1 MHIEKIVINAVTVK
15 MTTNYLVSVPKL
27 KGRENYCEW
36 AFAAEN
42 FLVLEGMS
50 ESIKS
55 KTIPAEIGAAGD
67 AKTRAKL
74 ILTIDSSLYVHIKG
88 VQTTYELWK
97 KLKNLFD
104 DSGFTRRISLLRS
117 LISVRLENSVS
128 MTSYVTQIIE
138 TSQKLSGTGFNI
150 NDEWVA
156 SLLLAG
162 LTEKYS
168 PMIMAIEHCG
178 IPLTADAIKTKLL
191 DMEESGNEGD
201 NGAINS
207 GGAFASFKKNRNV
220 GNTAATKDST
230 QMSKSKPK
238 VITCYKCK
246 QTGHYRNQCTFI
258 NKNSSNVNK
267 NERTS
272 SNAFSAVFLNGEFCK
287 SDWYIDSGASV
298 HLTANEEWLSNVS
311 RELMIKE
318 IVVANKDKVPVLCT
332 GDVQITTKTHACEY
346 DITVEGVLC
355 VPKLTTNLLS
365 VSQLISK
372 GNKVSFNKYGCQI
385 FNIKGVL
392 VATANLLNGVYKLN
406 MPPDC
411 SSAAVMVSSEV
422 WHRRLGHVNSQYL
435 NKMQDAVQGLTLDNK
450 TDISKSSCVACCEGK
465 QSRLPFPKESSRS
478 TELLNIVHTDLCGPM
493 ENRSIG
499 GSKYFMLFIDDF
511 SRMTYIYF
519 LKSKDEALKCFQQY
533 KAEVENQL
541 NSSIKILR
549 SDNGKEFC
557 NSKFDEFLMS
567 HGIIHHKTNPYT
579 PEQNGVSERYNR
591 SIVEKA
597 KCLLFDAGLEKRFWA
612 EAAHTAVYL
621 LNRTV
626 TTTLNYK
633 TPFEMWTG
641 RRPDVSHLRVFG
653 STIMVHVPKQK
664 RLKWDRKSEKCIL
677 VGYSNDVKGYRIYNP
692 KSNVITTSRD
702 VIVLEKIETENV
714 LNVQEN
720 CSDEV
725 NMVPVG
731 DDSILQENSLEQ
743 SNSLNTDD
751 SGEVYE
757 PCENDTLDSSENGT
771 TDIEDS
777 ITLDNANIISGPR
790 HRRQPDRYGFLG
802 AHIEDDN
809 LFTDEIS
816 LQEAL
821 EGPEKAQWLAAVQ
834 DELES
839 FEKNSAWELVDVPI
853 NGTIV
858 QCKWVLRKK
867 YDIENQVRYR
877 ARLVAKGFT
886 QKHGVDYTETFSPVV
901 RHTTLR
907 LLFALSVKLGLE
919 VNHLDV
925 KTAFLNGDLE
935 ETIYMKMP
943 DCYYSNSLVSKVLKL
958 KKAIYG
964 LKQASRAWNKKVD
977 DCLISNGYKRS
988 KIEPCMYIKD
998 INKCKTIVTV
1008 YVDDFFIFSNDKIET
1023 NNLKQMLSN
1032 KFSIKDLGEVKLCL
1046 GMNVKFNKDKGYVT
1060 LSQETYID
1068 QLLSKFNLNDCKTVD
1083 TPMEVKLNISK
1094 AEAGLNN
1101 HLPYQ
1106 QLIGSLM
1113 YLSVLTR
1120 PDISY
1125 SISFLSQF
1133 NNCHANEHWEYAKR
1147 VLKYLKQTK
1156 SYGIKYCKEGNSE
1169 ITGYVDADWASNSV
1183 DRRSYTGMCFLL
1195 SNGAISWE
1203 CKKQK
1208 CIALSSTE
1216 SEYISLSE
1224 ACKEA
1229 LYLKAL
1235 QYEITNKMY
1244 TISLYNDNQGAQKL
1258 CANPVFHK
1266 RTKHI
1271 DIKYHFCRDLV
1282 KDQIVKILYLPTADM
1297 PADILTKSLC
1307 STKHYK
1313 FMSLLGI
1320 VCVE

>member
-1 MHIEKIVINAVTVK
+1 

-27 KGRENYCEW
+27 KGRENYSEW

-50 ESIKS
+50 DCIKS
-55 KTIPAEIGAAGD
+55 ETIQAEIGAAGD
-67 AKTRAKL
+67 AKTKAKL
-74 ILTIDSSLYVHIKG
+74 ILTIDSSLYVHIKS
-88 VQTTYELWK
+88 VETTYELWK

-117 LISVRLENSVS
+117 LISIRLENSVS

-178 IPLTADAIKTKLL
+178 IPLTSDAIKTKLL
-191 DMEESGNEGD
+191 DMEENGNVGD
-201 NGAINS
+201 S
-207 GGAFASFKKNRNV
+207 SAFASFKKNRSV
-220 GNTAATKDST
+220 GNTATIDNA

-246 QTGHYRNQCTFI
+246 QTGHYRNQCTFSKKDLS
-258 NKNSSNVNK
+258 NKNK
-267 NERTS
+267 NERTD

-298 HLTANEEWLSNVS
+298 HLTANEKWLSNVS
-311 RELMIKE
+311 RDLMIKE
-318 IVVANKDKVPVLCT
+318 IVVANKDKVPVLCS
-332 GDVQITTKTHACEY
+332 GNVQITTKTRTCEY
-346 DITVEGVLC
+346 DITIENVLC

-372 GNKVSFNKYGCQI
+372 GNKVSFNKDGCQI
-385 FNIKGVL
+385 FNQVGVL
-392 VATANLLNGVYKLN
+392 VATASLLNGVYKLN
-406 MPPDC
+406 MPEYD
-411 SSAAVMVSSEV
+411 STAAVMVSSEV

-435 NKMQDAVQGLTLDNK
+435 NKMQDAVKGLVLDNK
-450 TDISKSSCVACCEGK
+450 TDISKSSCIICCEGK
-465 QSRLPFPKESSRS
+465 QSRLPFPKEGSRS
-478 TELLNIVHTDLCGPM
+478 TELLHIVHTDLCGPM

-499 GSKYFMLFIDDF
+499 GSRYFMLFIDDF

-519 LKSKDEALKCFQQY
+519 LKTKDEALKCFQQY

-541 NSSIKILR
+541 NRSIKIIR
-549 SDNGKEFC
+549 SDNGTEFC
-557 NSKFDEFLMS
+557 NNKFDDFLMS
-567 HGIIHHKTNPYT
+567 HGIVHHKTNPYT
-579 PEQNGVSERYNR
+579 PEQNGLSERYNR
-591 SIVEKA
+591 TIVEKA
-597 KCLLFDAGLEKRFWA
+597 KCLLFEAGLEKRFWA

-621 LNRTV
+621 QNRTV
-626 TTTLNYK
+626 STSLNYK
-633 TPFEMWTG
+633 TPYEIWTG
-641 RRPDVSHLRVFG
+641 RKPDISHLRVFG

-664 RLKWDRKSEKCIL
+664 RLKWDKKCEKCIL
-677 VGYSNDVKGYRIYNP
+677 VGYSNEVKGYRIYNP
-692 KSNVITTSRD
+692 KSNDIITSRD
-702 VIVLEKIETENV
+702 VVILEKIETKNV
-714 LNVQEN
+714 VEVQKN

-725 NMVPVG
+725 NLVPVEEE
-731 DDSILQENSLEQ
+731 DLTLQEDSLEQ
-743 SNSLNTDD
+743 SESLNTDD
-751 SGEVYE
+751 SDEEYV
-757 PCENDTLDSSENGT
+757 PCETNTLESSESSI
-771 TDIEDS
+771 TDSEDS
-777 ITLDNANIISGPR
+777 IILNNVNMTSGS
-790 HRRQPDRYGFLG
+790 RRRQQPDRYEF
-802 AHIEDDN
+802 ANACIEDDN
-809 LFTDEIS
+809 IFTGEIS

-834 DELES
+834 DELQS
-839 FEKNSAWELVDVPI
+839 FEKNSAWELVDAPKD
-853 NGTIV
+853 GTIV

-867 YDIENQVRYR
+867 YDSENNIRYR

-886 QKHGVDYTETFSPVV
+886 QKHGIDYTETFSPVV

-907 LLFALSVKLGLE
+907 LLFALSVKLDLD

-935 ETIYMKMP
+935 ETIYMRMP
-943 DCYYSNSLVSKVLKL
+943 ECYNSDSSVCKVLKL
-958 KKAIYG
+958 NKAIYG

-977 DCLISNGYKRS
+977 NCLISNGYQRS
-988 KIEPCMYIKD
+988 KIEPCMYIKN

-1023 NNLKQMLSN
+1023 KNLKQILSN

-1046 GMNVKFNKDKGYVT
+1046 GMNVNFNKDKGFVT
-1060 LSQETYID
+1060 LSQENYID
-1068 QLLSKFNLNDCKTVD
+1068 QLLSKFNLTDCKTVD
-1083 TPMEVKLNISK
+1083 TPMEIKLNVNKGEIDINS
-1094 AEAGLNN
+1094 
-1101 HLPYQ
+1101 HVPYQ

-1113 YLSVLTR
+1113 YLSVMTR

-1133 NNCHANEHWEYAKR
+1133 NKCYTKEHWEYAKR
-1147 VLKYLKQTK
+1147 VLKYLKRTK
-1156 SYGIKYCKEGNSE
+1156 CYGIKYCKEGNSE
-1169 ITGYVDADWASNSV
+1169 ITGYVDADWAYDSV

-1195 SNGAISWE
+1195 SDGVISWE
-1203 CKKQK
+1203 CSKQK
-1208 CIALSSTE
+1208 CVALSSTE
-1216 SEYISLSE
+1216 SEYIGLSE
-1224 ACKEA
+1224 ACREA
-1229 LYLKAL
+1229 LYLRRL

-1244 TISLYNDNQGAQKL
+1244 TVSLFNDNQGAQKL

-1266 RTKHI
+1266 RSKHI

-1282 KDQIVKILYLPTADM
+1282 KDKIVKVLYLSTADM

-1307 STKHYK
+1307 SAKHYK
-1313 FMSLLGI
+1313 FMLLLGI
-1320 VCVE
+1320 VRIE

>member
-1 MHIEKIVINAVTVK
+1 

-27 KGRENYCEW
+27 KGRENYSEW

-50 ESIKS
+50 DCIKS
-55 KTIPAEIGAAGD
+55 ETIQAEIGAAGD
-67 AKTRAKL
+67 AKTKAKL
-74 ILTIDSSLYVHIKG
+74 ILTIDSSLYVHIKS
-88 VQTTYELWK
+88 VKTTYELWK

-117 LISVRLENSVS
+117 LISIRLENSVS

-178 IPLTADAIKTKLL
+178 IPLTSDAIKTKLL
-191 DMEESGNEGD
+191 DMEESGNVGD
-201 NGAINS
+201 S
-207 GGAFASFKKNRNV
+207 SAFASFKKNRSV
-220 GNTAATKDST
+220 GNTATIDNA

-246 QTGHYRNQCTFI
+246 QTGHYRNQCTFSKKDLS
-258 NKNSSNVNK
+258 NKNK
-267 NERTS
+267 NERTN

-298 HLTANEEWLSNVS
+298 HLTANEKWLSNVS
-311 RELMIKE
+311 RDLMIKE
-318 IVVANKDKVPVLCT
+318 IVVANKDKVPVLCS
-332 GDVQITTKTHACEY
+332 GNVQITTKTRTCEY
-346 DITVEGVLC
+346 DITIENVLC

-372 GNKVSFNKYGCQI
+372 GNKVSFNKDGCQI
-385 FNIKGVL
+385 FNQVGVL
-392 VATANLLNGVYKLN
+392 VATASLLNGVYKLN
-406 MPPDC
+406 MPEYD
-411 SSAAVMVSSEV
+411 STAAVMVSSEV

-435 NKMQDAVQGLTLDNK
+435 NKMQDAVKGLVLDNK
-450 TDISKSSCVACCEGK
+450 TDISKFSCIICCEGK
-465 QSRLPFPKESSRS
+465 QSRLPFPKEGSRS
-478 TELLNIVHTDLCGPM
+478 TELLHIVHTDLCGPM

-499 GSKYFMLFIDDF
+499 GSRYFMLFIDDF

-519 LKSKDEALKCFQQY
+519 LKTKDEALKCFQQY

-541 NSSIKILR
+541 NRSIKIIR
-549 SDNGKEFC
+549 SDNGTEFC
-557 NSKFDEFLMS
+557 NNKFDDFLMS
-567 HGIIHHKTNPYT
+567 HGIVHHKTNPYT
-579 PEQNGVSERYNR
+579 PEQNGLSERYNR
-591 SIVEKA
+591 TIVEKA
-597 KCLLFDAGLEKRFWA
+597 KCLLFEAGLEKRFWA

-621 LNRTV
+621 QNRTV
-626 TTTLNYK
+626 STSLNYK
-633 TPFEMWTG
+633 TPYEIWTG
-641 RRPDVSHLRVFG
+641 RKPDISHLRVFG

-664 RLKWDRKSEKCIL
+664 RLKWDKKCEKCIL
-677 VGYSNDVKGYRIYNP
+677 VGYSNEVKGYRIYNP
-692 KSNVITTSRD
+692 KSNDIITSRD
-702 VIVLEKIETENV
+702 VVILEKIETENV
-714 LNVQEN
+714 VEVQKN

-725 NMVPVG
+725 NLVPVEEE
-731 DDSILQENSLEQ
+731 DLTLQEDSLEQ
-743 SNSLNTDD
+743 SESLNTDD
-751 SGEVYE
+751 SDEVYV
-757 PCENDTLDSSENGT
+757 PCETDTLESSESSI
-771 TDIEDS
+771 TDSEDS
-777 ITLDNANIISGPR
+777 IILNNVNMTSGS
-790 HRRQPDRYGFLG
+790 RRRQQPDRYRF
-802 AHIEDDN
+802 ANACIEDDN
-809 LFTDEIS
+809 IFTGEIS

-834 DELES
+834 DELQS
-839 FEKNSAWELVDVPI
+839 FEKNSAWELVDAPKD
-853 NGTIV
+853 GTIV

-867 YDIENQVRYR
+867 YDSENNIRYR

-886 QKHGVDYTETFSPVV
+886 QKHGIDYTETFSPVV

-907 LLFALSVKLGLE
+907 LLFALSVKLGLD

-935 ETIYMKMP
+935 ETIYMRMP
-943 DCYYSNSLVSKVLKL
+943 ECYNSDSSVCKVLKL

-977 DCLISNGYKRS
+977 NCLISNGYQRS
-988 KIEPCMYIKD
+988 KIEPCMYIKN

-1023 NNLKQMLSN
+1023 KNLKQILSN

-1046 GMNVKFNKDKGYVT
+1046 GMNVNFNKDKGFVT
-1060 LSQETYID
+1060 LSQENYID
-1068 QLLSKFNLNDCKTVD
+1068 QLLSKFNLTDCKTVD
-1083 TPMEVKLNISK
+1083 TPMEIKLNVNKGEIDINS
-1094 AEAGLNN
+1094 
-1101 HLPYQ
+1101 HVPYQ

-1113 YLSVLTR
+1113 YLSVMTR

-1133 NNCHANEHWEYAKR
+1133 NNCYTKEHWEYAKR
-1147 VLKYLKQTK
+1147 VLKYLKRTK
-1156 SYGIKYCKEGNSE
+1156 CYGIKYCKEGNSE
-1169 ITGYVDADWASNSV
+1169 ITGYVDADWAYNSV

-1195 SNGAISWE
+1195 SDGVISWE
-1203 CKKQK
+1203 CSKQK
-1208 CIALSSTE
+1208 CVALSSTE
-1216 SEYISLSE
+1216 SEYIGLSE
-1224 ACKEA
+1224 ACREA
-1229 LYLKAL
+1229 LYLKRL

-1244 TISLYNDNQGAQKL
+1244 TISLFNDNQGAQKL

-1266 RTKHI
+1266 RSKHI

-1282 KDQIVKILYLPTADM
+1282 KDKIVKVLYLSTADM

-1307 STKHYK
+1307 SAKHYK
-1313 FMSLLGI
+1313 FMLLLGI
-1320 VCVE
+1320 VRIE

>member
-1 MHIEKIVINAVTVK
+1 MINAVTVK
-15 MTTNYLVSVPKL
+15 MSTNYLVSVPKL
-27 KGRENYCEW
+27 KGRENYSEW

-50 ESIKS
+50 DCIKS
-55 KTIPAEIGAAGD
+55 ETIPAEIGAAGD
-67 AKTRAKL
+67 AKTKAKL

-88 VQTTYELWK
+88 VQTTHELWK

-104 DSGFTRRISLLRS
+104 DTGFTRRISLLRS
-117 LISVRLENSVS
+117 LISIRLENSAS

-138 TSQKLSGTGFNI
+138 TSQKLCGTGFNI

-191 DMEESGNEGD
+191 DMEESGNGGD
-201 NGAINS
+201 SSASNS
-207 GGAFASFKKNRNV
+207 SGAFASYKKNRNV
-220 GNTAATKDST
+220 GSTATKDNT

-238 VITCYKCK
+238 TITCYKCK
-246 QTGHYRNQCTFI
+246 QTGHYRNQCTSMS
-258 NKNSSNVNK
+258 KNSSNTNK
-267 NERTS
+267 TEKAT
-272 SNAFSAVFLNGEFCK
+272 SNAFSAVFLNGEFSK

-298 HLTANEEWLSNVS
+298 HLTANEEWLTNVS
-311 RELMIKE
+311 RDLKVKE

-372 GNKVSFNKYGCQI
+372 GNKVSFNSYGCQV
-385 FNIKGVL
+385 FNQAGVL
-392 VATANLLNGVYKLN
+392 VATASLLNGVYKLN
-406 MPPDC
+406 MSENC
-411 SSAAVMVSSEV
+411 SLAAVMVSSEV

-435 NKMQDAVQGLTLDNK
+435 NKMQDAVQGLTLDSK
-450 TDISKSSCVACCEGK
+450 SDISKSSCVTCCEGK
-465 QSRLPFPKESSRS
+465 QSRLPFPKEGSRS
-478 TELLNIVHTDLCGPM
+478 TELLHIVHTDLCGPM
-493 ENRSIG
+493 ENQSIG

-519 LKSKDEALKCFQQY
+519 LKTKDEALKCFQQY

-541 NSSIKILR
+541 NCSIKILR
-549 SDNGKEFC
+549 SDNGTEFC
-557 NSKFDEFLMS
+557 NSAFENYLVS
-567 HGIIHHKTNPYT
+567 HGIVHHKTNPYT
-579 PEQNGVSERYNR
+579 PEQNGLSERFNR
-591 SIVEKA
+591 SVIEKA

-621 LNRTV
+621 QNRTV
-626 TTTLNYK
+626 TASLNYK
-633 TPFEMWTG
+633 TPFELWTG
-641 RRPDVSHLRVFG
+641 RKPDVSHLRVFG
-653 STIMVHVPKQK
+653 STVMVHVPKQK
-664 RLKWDRKSEKCIL
+664 RLKWDRKSDKCIL
-677 VGYSNDVKGYRIYNP
+677 VGYSNEVKGYRIYNP
-692 KSNVITTSRD
+692 KCDVITTSRD

-714 LNVQEN
+714 QEVQKN

-725 NMVPVG
+725 SVVPVG
-731 DDSILQENSLEQ
+731 EQDLTLMEDSIEQ
-743 SNSLNTDD
+743 PESLNADD
-751 SGEVYE
+751 SGELYV
-757 PCENDTLDSSENGT
+757 PCENDTLDSSESST
-771 TDIEDS
+771 TDSEDS
-777 ITLDNANIISGPR
+777 IILNNVNMTSGPR
-790 HRRQPDRYGFLG
+790 RRQQPDRYGFASG
-802 AHIEDDN
+802 CIEDDN
-809 LFTDEIS
+809 MFTGEIS

-821 EGPEKAQWLAAVQ
+821 VGPEKAQWLMAVQ
-834 DELES
+834 DELLS
-839 FEKNSAWELVDVPI
+839 FEKNSAWELVDVPV

-867 YDIENQVRYR
+867 YDSDNKVRYR

-919 VNHLDV
+919 VSHLDV

-943 DCYYSNSLVSKVLKL
+943 ECYKSSSAGCKVLKL

-977 DCLISNGYKRS
+977 NCLISNGYKRS

-998 INKCKTIVTV
+998 TNKCKTIVTV

-1023 NNLKQMLSN
+1023 ENLKQVLSN
-1032 KFSIKDLGEVKLCL
+1032 QFSIKDLGQVKVCL
-1046 GMNVKFNKDKGYVT
+1046 GMNITFNKDKEYVT

-1068 QLLSKFNLNDCKTVD
+1068 QLLNKFNLSDCKTAD
-1083 TPMEVKLNISK
+1083 TPMEVKLNVNKGQDSINSDV
-1094 AEAGLNN
+1094 
-1101 HLPYQ
+1101 PYQ

-1133 NNCHANEHWEYAKR
+1133 NNCHTKELWEYAKR
-1147 VLKYLKQTK
+1147 VLKYLKRTK
-1156 SYGIKYCKEGNSE
+1156 SYGIKYCKAGNSE
-1169 ITGYVDADWASNSV
+1169 ITGYVDADWASNSI
-1183 DRRSYTGMCFLL
+1183 DRRSYTGMCFMLCD
-1195 SNGAISWE
+1195 GVISWE

-1208 CIALSSTE
+1208 CVALSSTE
-1216 SEYISLSE
+1216 SEYVGLSE
-1224 ACKEA
+1224 ACREA
-1229 LYLKAL
+1229 MYLKEL

-1244 TISLYNDNQGAQKL
+1244 TISLFNDNQGAQKL

-1271 DIKYHFCRDLV
+1271 DIKYHFCRDAV
-1282 KDQIVKILYLPTADM
+1282 KDKIVKVLYLPTADM

-1307 STKHYK
+1307 SAKHYR

-1320 VCVE
+1320 VCLK

>member
-1 MHIEKIVINAVTVK
+1 

-27 KGRENYCEW
+27 KGRENYSEW

-42 FLVLEGMS
+42 FLVLEGMADC
-50 ESIKS
+50 IKS
-55 KTIPAEIGAAGD
+55 ETLPAEIGAAGD

-74 ILTIDSSLYVHIKG
+74 ILTIDPSLYVHIKS
-88 VQTTYELWK
+88 VQTTHELWK

-117 LISVRLENSVS
+117 LISIRLENSVS

-191 DMEESGNEGD
+191 DMEESGNGGGD
-201 NGAINS
+201 NS
-207 GGAFASFKKNRNV
+207 TSSGAFASFKKKRNV
-220 GNTAATKDST
+220 GSAATKDNA

-238 VITCYKCK
+238 VTCYKCK
-246 QTGHYRNQCTFI
+246 QTGHYRNQCTFT
-258 NKNSSNVNK
+258 NKTSSNT

-287 SDWYIDSGASV
+287 KDWYIDSGASV

-311 RELMIKE
+311 RDHKIKE
-318 IVVANKDKVPVLCT
+318 IVVANKNKVPVLCT
-332 GDVQITTKTHACEY
+332 GDVRITTKTRACEF

-372 GNKVSFNKYGCQI
+372 GNRVSFSNNGCQI
-385 FNIKGVL
+385 FNQRGVL
-392 VATANLLNGVYKLN
+392 VATASLLNGVYKLK
-406 MPPDC
+406 MSEDC
-411 SSAAVMVSSEV
+411 SSAAAMVSSEV

-435 NKMQDAVQGLTLDNK
+435 NKMQDAVQGLTLDSK

-465 QSRLPFPKESSRS
+465 QSRLPFPKEGSRS
-478 TELLNIVHTDLCGPM
+478 TELLHKVHTDLCGPM
-493 ENRSIG
+493 ENQSIG
-499 GSKYFMLFIDDF
+499 GSRYFMLFIDDY

-519 LKSKDEALKCFQQY
+519 LKTKDEALKCFQQY

-557 NSKFDEFLMS
+557 NNRFNDFLMS
-567 HGIIHHKTNPYT
+567 HGIVHHKTNPYT
-579 PEQNGVSERYNR
+579 PEQNGISERFNR
-591 SIVEKA
+591 TIVEKA
-597 KCLLFDAGLEKRFWA
+597 KCLLFDADLEKRFWA

-621 LNRTV
+621 QNRTV
-626 TTTLNYK
+626 TTSLNYK
-633 TPFEMWTG
+633 TPFEIWTG
-641 RRPDVSHLRVFG
+641 RKPDVSHLRVFG
-653 STIMVHVPKQK
+653 STVMVHVPKQN

-692 KSNVITTSRD
+692 KTNVITTSRD
-702 VIVLEKIETENV
+702 VVILEKEETENV
-714 LNVQEN
+714 LEVQES
-720 CSDEV
+720 CSDKV
-725 NMVPVG
+725 NIVPVG
-731 DDSILQENSLEQ
+731 EDDVTLQEDSLEQ
-743 SNSLNTDD
+743 PESLNMND
-751 SGEVYE
+751 SGELYV
-757 PCENDTLDSSENGT
+757 PCESGTSDSSGSVT
-771 TDIEDS
+771 TDSEDS
-777 ITLDNANIISGPR
+777 IILNNVNMTSGPR
-790 HRRQPDRYGFLG
+790 RRQQPDRYGY
-802 AHIEDDN
+802 ASACIENDN
-809 LFTDEIS
+809 MFTGEIL

-834 DELES
+834 DELLS
-839 FEKNSAWELVDVPI
+839 FEKNSAWELVDAPKD
-853 NGTIV
+853 GTIV

-867 YDIENQVRYR
+867 YDSENNVLYR

-886 QKHGVDYTETFSPVV
+886 QKYGVDYTETFSPVV

-907 LLFALSVKLGLE
+907 LLFALSVKLGLD
-919 VNHLDV
+919 VTHLDV

-935 ETIYMKMP
+935 EIIHMKMP
-943 DCYYSNSLVSKVLKL
+943 DCYNSNSSVCKVLKL

-977 DCLISNGYKRS
+977 NCLVSNGYKRS

-998 INKCKTIVTV
+998 INGCKNIVTV

-1023 NNLKQMLSN
+1023 DSLKQILSN
-1032 KFSIKDLGEVKLCL
+1032 KFIIKDLGQVKQCL
-1046 GMNVKFNKDKGYVT
+1046 GMNVTFNKEKGYVY

-1068 QLLSKFNLNDCKTVD
+1068 QLLSKFQLRDCKTVD
-1083 TPMEVKLNISK
+1083 TPMEVKLNVKKGQVGINS
-1094 AEAGLNN
+1094 
-1101 HLPYQ
+1101 HVPYQ

-1125 SISFLSQF
+1125 SISYLSQF
-1133 NNCHANEHWEYAKR
+1133 NNCHTKEHWEYAKR
-1147 VLKYLKQTK
+1147 ILKYLKRTK
-1156 SYGIKYCKEGNSE
+1156 CYGIKYCKEGNSE
-1169 ITGYVDADWASNSV
+1169 ITGYVDADWASNSI

-1195 SNGAISWE
+1195 SDGVISWE
-1203 CKKQK
+1203 CRKQK

-1216 SEYISLSE
+1216 AEYVGLSE
-1224 ACKEA
+1224 ACREI
-1229 LYLKAL
+1229 LYIRSL
-1235 QYEITNKMY
+1235 QYEITHKLY
-1244 TISLYNDNQGAQKL
+1244 TFSLFNDNQGAQKL
-1258 CANPVFHK
+1258 CANPILHK

-1282 KDQIVKILYLPTADM
+1282 KDKIVKVLYLPTANM

-1307 STKHYK
+1307 SAKHYK

-1320 VCVE
+1320 VVCVE

>member
-1 MHIEKIVINAVTVK
+1 MNVK

-27 KGRENYCEW
+27 KGRENYSEW

-50 ESIKS
+50 DCIKLE
-55 KTIPAEIGAAGD
+55 TVPEEIGAAGD
-67 AKTRAKL
+67 AKTKAKL
-74 ILTIDSSLYVHIKG
+74 ILTIDPSLYVHIKS
-88 VQTTYELWK
+88 VQTTHELWK

-117 LISVRLENSVS
+117 LISIRLENSIS

-138 TSQKLSGTGFNI
+138 TSQKLSGTGFKI

-191 DMEESGNEGD
+191 DMEESGNDGD
-201 NGAINS
+201 NGTSAS
-207 GGAFASFKKNRNV
+207 SGAFASFKKNRNV
-220 GNTAATKDST
+220 GSKATKDNA
-230 QMSKSKPK
+230 QMSKSKSSK
-238 VITCYKCK
+238 VIICYRCK
-246 QTGHYRNQCTFI
+246 QTGHFRNQCTFE
-258 NKNSSNVNK
+258 NKNSSETSK
-267 NERTS
+267 NERTK

-311 RELMIKE
+311 RDLKIKE

-332 GDVQITTKTHACEY
+332 GDVQITTKTRACEY
-346 DITVEGVLC
+346 DITVENVLC

-372 GNKVSFNKYGCQI
+372 GNKVSFNNHGCEI
-385 FNIKGVL
+385 FNQAGVL
-392 VATANLLNGVYKLN
+392 VATASLLNGVYKLN
-406 MPPDC
+406 MSESC
-411 SSAAVMVSSEV
+411 SSAAVMISSEV
-422 WHRRLGHVNSQYL
+422 WHRRLGHVNNQYL
-435 NKMQDAVQGLTLDNK
+435 YKMQDAVQGLTLDSK

-465 QSRLPFPKESSRS
+465 QTRLPFPKEGNRS
-478 TELLNIVHTDLCGPM
+478 TELLHIVHTDLCGPM

-499 GSKYFMLFIDDF
+499 GSRYFMLFIDDF

-519 LKSKDEALKCFQQY
+519 LKTKDEALTCFQQY

-541 NSSIKILR
+541 NRSIKILR

-557 NSKFDEFLMS
+557 NKRFNDFLKS
-567 HGIIHHKTNPYT
+567 HGIVHHKTNPYT
-579 PEQNGVSERYNR
+579 PEQNGLSERFNR
-591 SIVEKA
+591 TIVEKA

-621 LNRTV
+621 QNRTV
-626 TTTLNYK
+626 TTSLNYK
-633 TPFEMWTG
+633 TPFEIWTG
-641 RRPDVSHLRVFG
+641 RKPDVSHLRVFG
-653 STIMVHVPKQK
+653 STVMVHVPKQK

-692 KSNVITTSRD
+692 KSNIITTSRD
-702 VIVLEKIETENV
+702 VVVLEKMETENV
-714 LNVQEN
+714 IEVQEN

-725 NMVPVG
+725 NMVPVEEK
-731 DDSILQENSLEQ
+731 DLTLQEDSLEQ
-743 SNSLNTDD
+743 SESLITDD
-751 SGEVYE
+751 SGELYV
-757 PCENDTLDSSENGT
+757 PSENNTLDISESGS
-771 TDIEDS
+771 TDSEDS
-777 ITLDNANIISGPR
+777 VILNNDYLTSGPR
-790 HRRQPDRYGFLG
+790 RRQAPDRYGF
-802 AHIEDDN
+802 ANACIEDDN
-809 LFTDEIS
+809 MFTGEIT

-821 EGPEKAQWLAAVQ
+821 EGPEKAQWSAAVQ
-834 DELES
+834 DELQS
-839 FEKNSAWELVDVPI
+839 FEKNSAWEIVDVPKD
-853 NGTIV
+853 GTIV

-867 YDIENQVRYR
+867 YDSENNVRYR

-907 LLFALSVKLGLE
+907 LLFALSVKLGLD
-919 VNHLDV
+919 VSHLDV

-935 ETIYMKMP
+935 ETIYMKIP
-943 DCYYSNSLVSKVLKL
+943 DCYYTNNSACKVLKL

-977 DCLISNGYKRS
+977 DCLITNGYKRS

-1023 NNLKQMLSN
+1023 ENLKQILSH
-1032 KFSIKDLGEVKLCL
+1032 KFSIKDLGEVRQCL
-1046 GMNVKFNKDKGYVT
+1046 GMNVIFNKDKGYIT

-1068 QLLSKFNLNDCKTVD
+1068 QLLSKFNLSDCKTVD
-1083 TPMEVKLNISK
+1083 TPMEVKLHINKGQVGVNS
-1094 AEAGLNN
+1094 
-1101 HLPYQ
+1101 HVPYQ

-1133 NNCHANEHWEYAKR
+1133 NNCHTKEHWEYAKR
-1147 VLKYLKQTK
+1147 VLKYLKRTK
-1156 SYGIKYCKEGNSE
+1156 CYGIKYCKEGNSE

-1195 SNGAISWE
+1195 SNGVISWE
-1203 CKKQK
+1203 CRKQK
-1208 CIALSSTE
+1208 CVALSSTE
-1216 SEYISLSE
+1216 SEYIGLSE
-1224 ACKEA
+1224 ACREA
-1229 LYLKAL
+1229 LYLKRL

-1244 TISLYNDNQGAQKL
+1244 TISLFNDNQGAQKL

-1271 DIKYHFCRDLV
+1271 DIRYHFCRDLV
-1282 KDQIVKILYLPTADM
+1282 KDKIVKVLYLPTADM

-1307 STKHYK
+1307 SAKHFK
-1313 FMSLLGI
+1313 CMLLLGI
-1320 VCVE
+1320 VCIE